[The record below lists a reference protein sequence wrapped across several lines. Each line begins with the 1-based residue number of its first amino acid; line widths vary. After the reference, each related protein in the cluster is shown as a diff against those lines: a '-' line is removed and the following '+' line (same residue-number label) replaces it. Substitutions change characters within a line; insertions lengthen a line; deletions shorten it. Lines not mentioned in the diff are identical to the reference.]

1 MNAPA
6 RLFLV
11 RKENPTPTQIQ
22 QLEFALGCP
31 LTDSEKSFLSRFLAH
46 HAAAQTI
53 VDELAG
59 QVRQRGRGQSGIK
72 SPRALAALLAREA
85 MTHGTAFW
93 YHWQDEA
100 ELRQGTTHEHEH
112 EHEQQQPQPAPLP
125 LARPETIAA
134 AKIEAR
140 RIKERHAQLQLQLLL
155 GGKK

>member
-1 MNAPA
+1 MNARA
-6 RLFLV
+6 RLSLV
-11 RKENPTPTQIQ
+11 QKENPSPAQIQ
-22 QLEFALGCP
+22 QLEFAQECP
-31 LTDSEKSFLSRFLAH
+31 ITDSERAFLSRFLEYH
-46 HAAAQTI
+46 PAAQTI

-59 QVRQRGRGQSGIK
+59 QIRQRGRGQRGIK

-100 ELRQGTTHEHEH
+100 ELRQGAQVGQ
-112 EHEQQQPQPAPLP
+112 HEQQRPQPAPP
-125 LARPETIAA
+125 QLARPETIAA

-140 RIKERHAQLQLQLLL
+140 RIKESHAQRQLQLLQ